1 MCARLS
7 DASTGRDECSRGGG
21 LAPCSDPGSHPESA
35 SPIGK
40 RYKRLTVVT
49 RLVFLISLIPLAISC
64 AGTAPPM
71 GQAESPAIGTEAGT
85 IAFGRVRW
93 INNGVERSEYKTA
106 LGWNIWPH
114 LLRLED
120 GKTKTLS
127 VEKSGDFEW
136 SLPAGTY

>member
-1 MCARLS
+1 
-7 DASTGRDECSRGGG
+7 
-21 LAPCSDPGSHPESA
+21 
-35 SPIGK
+35 
-40 RYKRLTVVT
+40 
-49 RLVFLISLIPLAISC
+49 
-64 AGTAPPM
+64 M